1 MRAWWNQTPLKYR
14 WIMELWTVR
23 DCSTYCWD
31 PSDHSMNSLDT
42 ESLAEERRCLG
53 AVFSPEHESGAP
65 TDTDGST
72 RVSHSF
78 SSQPALHHALT
89 HSHHLTKHLIA
100 AWSRLTFQRQ
110 NKLKFRLKQIMKGWL
125 NTQCSTQTFET
136 DELTTLILSLTFCL
150 KAVGTEG
157 AGNGCL
163 VLRMN
168 PDSWQW

>member
-1 MRAWWNQTPLKYR
+1 MFIVHSEVLRVSLDLMTLAQIKTPSLQLVFQPNINICQLKQFRWNCWNDVPEHDIKTGRTTWFICRHMQARWNYSPLKYR

-89 HSHHLTKHLIA
+89 H
-100 AWSRLTFQRQ
+100 RL
-110 NKLKFRLKQIMKGWL
+110 WL
-125 NTQCSTQTFET
+125 
-136 DELTTLILSLTFCL
+136 TLIIRP
-150 KAVGTEG
+150 
-157 AGNGCL
+157 NI
-163 VLRMN
+163 
-168 PDSWQW
+168 